1 MQPFVEAYKRTD
13 YSVIVNNKS
22 FILKIDEPNPDWIS
36 FLKEKDQSFYFYITA
51 WNPYSILVSQD
62 ENKRANL
69 ELESKLESLRLLVFD
84 GIGRSRDSDW
94 YEDSFCALGGN
105 IDLAIQLGRDY
116 RQNAIVYGSLTE
128 NPTLF
133 LL

>member
-1 MQPFVEAYKRTD
+1 MEAYKRTD
-13 YSVIVNNKS
+13 YSVFADNKTYV
-22 FILKIDEPNPDWIS
+22 LKINESNIDWNS
-36 FLKEKDQSFYFYITA
+36 FLIEKAYSFYFYITA
-51 WNPYSILVSQD
+51 WNPYSNLLTHE
-62 ENKRANL
+62 ENTKANL
-69 ELESKLESLRLLVFD
+69 ELKTTLESLRLLVFD
-84 GIGRSRDSDW
+84 GVGKSQDSVW

-105 IDLAIQLGRDY
+105 KDLAIQLGKDY

>member
-1 MQPFVEAYKRTD
+1 MQPLIKAYKRTD
-13 YSVIVNNKS
+13 YSVILDNKHY
-22 FILKIDEPNPDWIS
+22 ILNIDEPNPDWIS
-36 FLKEKDQSFYFYITA
+36 LLKEIDQSFYFYITA
-51 WNPYSILVSQD
+51 WNPHSNLVSHE
-62 ENKRANL
+62 ENRRANL
-69 ELESKLESLRLLVFD
+69 ELKSKLESLRLLIFD
-84 GIGRSRDSDW
+84 GVGKSQDSDW

-105 IDLAIQLGRDY
+105 KDLAIQLGRDY